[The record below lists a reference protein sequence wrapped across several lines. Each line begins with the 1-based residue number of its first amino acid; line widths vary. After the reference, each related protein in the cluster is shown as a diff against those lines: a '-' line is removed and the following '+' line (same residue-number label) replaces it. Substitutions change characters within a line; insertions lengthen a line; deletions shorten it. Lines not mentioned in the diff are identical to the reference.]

1 MNTQPENNENTE
13 NKIAKDE
20 LRDDQLDKVAGGL
33 VVISVIPILVG
44 MLKTTI
50 QSVKSAT
57 GN

>member
-1 MNTQPENNENTE
+1 MDQDNHQELTTT
-13 NKIAKDE
+13 ATDE